1 MTPDERFDKIEN
13 LFHTVGRDI
22 DKQNEANRSL
32 IVVARTCLDSFQE
45 IRELQRKDH
54 EEWTTKMVELRA
66 AQAETGEKLNI
77 LVNTVDRIIRREN
90 HP

>member
-1 MTPDERFDKIEN
+1 MTPEERFDKIEN

-22 DKQNEANRSL
+22 DKQNEAIRSL
-32 IVVARTCLDSFQE
+32 IVVARTCLDSFHE

-54 EEWTTKMVELRA
+54 EEWAAKMGELRA

-77 LVNTVDRIIRREN
+77 LVNTVGRIIRREN